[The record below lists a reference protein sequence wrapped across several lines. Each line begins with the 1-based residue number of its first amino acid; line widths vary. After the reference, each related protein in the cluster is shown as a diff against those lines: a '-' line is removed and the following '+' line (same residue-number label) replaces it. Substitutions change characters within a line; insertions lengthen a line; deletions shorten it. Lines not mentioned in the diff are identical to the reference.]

1 MGFAHYPL
9 TRTAFLHGIET
20 GHRSPT
26 VKPGSTRPPAHT
38 ALTPRGKEKTEMG
51 IDPGSGDDVDLDSD
65 GEAQRLILRRLIL
78 RRPFRW
84 DRAGLFYFGRRYRGS
99 TMPVTPRELAV
110 LHAGREILIA
120 SGTEYLVLLRTTPN
134 EVRS

>member
-1 MGFAHYPL
+1 MGFGHYPL
-9 TRTAFLHGIET
+9 TRMAFLHGIET

-26 VKPGSTRPPAHT
+26 VKPGSTRPPAHK

-51 IDPGSGDDVDLDSD
+51 IDPGSGDHVDLDSD
-65 GEAQRLILRRLIL
+65 GETQRLIL

-99 TMPVTPRELAV
+99 TVPVTPRELAA

-120 SGTEYLVLLRTTPN
+120 PGTEYLVLLRTTPN
-134 EVRS
+134 EGRS